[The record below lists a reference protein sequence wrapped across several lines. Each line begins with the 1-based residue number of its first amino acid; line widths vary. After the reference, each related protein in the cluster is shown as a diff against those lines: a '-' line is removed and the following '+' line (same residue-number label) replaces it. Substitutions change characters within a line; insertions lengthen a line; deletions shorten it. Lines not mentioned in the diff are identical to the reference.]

1 MQRIVHPT
9 LRTRTFLF
17 ATTLA
22 ALLAV
27 AASLPA
33 AVSAHE
39 TRDVAGG
46 KYHLVVGF
54 LDEPAYTGF
63 KNSLD
68 LRVTDAALPT
78 PAAGETA
85 TNGVEGLESTLQVVI
100 IYGDQK
106 KTLTLEPR
114 FRTPGAYNAW
124 VIPMAA
130 GDYTFHIFGTINGEA
145 IDENFTSSPEGFGA
159 VEDAASIQFP
169 QQSASTGGTVAG
181 TIGGSDA
188 GATGNDDVFGGFA
201 AGLAVGAAVLW
212 LIRRR
217 GAAVQRP
224 IVAATGM
231 QAGAGD

>member
-1 MQRIVHPT
+1 MRRIARLFGVI
-9 LRTRTFLF
+9 LATFF
-17 ATTLA
+17 
-22 ALLAV
+22 AV
-27 AASLPA
+27 AAFFPT

-39 TRDVAGG
+39 TRDVLGG

-68 LRVTDAALPT
+68 LRVTDNALPT

-85 TNGVEGLESTLQVVI
+85 TNGVEGLESTLQVEI

-169 QQSASTGGTVAG
+169 QQSAFTSGIVAG
-181 TIGGSDA
+181 TIAGDDGGIGTGEIA
-188 GATGNDDVFGGFA
+188 GGLA
-201 AGLAVGAAVLW
+201 AGLTVAAAGLW

-217 GAAVQRP
+217 GASVRRP
-224 IVAATGM
+224 IAVPAGM
-231 QAGAGD
+231 QSVGGD